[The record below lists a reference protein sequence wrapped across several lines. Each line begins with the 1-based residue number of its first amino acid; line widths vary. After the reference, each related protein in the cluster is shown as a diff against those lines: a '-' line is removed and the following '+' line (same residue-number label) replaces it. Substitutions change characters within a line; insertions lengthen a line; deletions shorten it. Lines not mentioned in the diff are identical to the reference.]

1 MSLKKVEKEVKKF
14 VSTIKDDPDAR
25 LRSREEFYKKFGASD
40 RGEFG
45 YGNSEIAFMKW
56 ENDRVIRSSDASNK
70 GSEWWSAVNLWF
82 IYLSELGVKAKE
94 TGIPKSSLH
103 NYLVG
108 TEPSMSKL
116 LTLSEF
122 FGCSIDY
129 LVTGKAVN
137 NSMDQFIK
145 DEVFKGVFEV
155 TIKKIVKDKG
165 E

>member
-1 MSLKKVEKEVKKF
+1 MKSF
-14 VSTIKDDPDAR
+14 KDR
-25 LRSREEFYKKFGASD
+25 LALLIEE
-40 RGEFG
+40 RG
-45 YGNSEIAFMKW
+45 
-56 ENDRVIRSSDASNK
+56 
-70 GSEWWSAVNLWF
+70 VNL
-82 IYLSELGVKAKE
+82 SQVAKE